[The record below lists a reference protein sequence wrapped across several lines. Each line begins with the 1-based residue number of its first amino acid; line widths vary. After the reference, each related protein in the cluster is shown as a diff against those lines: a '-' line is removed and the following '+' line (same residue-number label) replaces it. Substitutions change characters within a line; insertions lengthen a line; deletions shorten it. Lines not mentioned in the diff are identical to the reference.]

1 MFQKILCAVDG
12 SEHAA
17 KAAEAAS
24 ELAAKHGGT
33 VTFLTVTKDFKINDE
48 VKRFIELE
56 NLTGEPQYVLD
67 SYTTKVLQQAKDTAR
82 AAGVKQV
89 DSQVK
94 TGQPAR
100 TIVGTAER
108 GGFDTIVLGS
118 RGLGDIGSF
127 LMGSVAH
134 KVTSLAKCTVVTVA

>member
-67 SYTTKVLQQAKDTAR
+67 SYATKVLQQAKDTAR
-82 AAGVKQV
+82 ALKAG
-89 DSQVK
+89 
-94 TGQPAR
+94 A
-100 TIVGTAER
+100 
-108 GGFDTIVLGS
+108 
-118 RGLGDIGSF
+118 
-127 LMGSVAH
+127 
-134 KVTSLAKCTVVTVA
+134 